1 MKNKSLVYSYFI
13 SFIIFFLYSYSF
25 FRSPIIS
32 TIISSILSLKF
43 KDLFLDFFE
52 KKDLI
57 QKREMFK
64 NFLDVLNSSISS
76 GKNFYQSILDCEQEI
91 KSYYGKNELI
101 TREISK
107 MISNIDN
114 GYSVEE
120 ALELFKKELDFE
132 EADTFVDSLKLAMS
146 TGVDIKEII
155 LNSKLHL
162 NDQIEVEN
170 EISISLNK
178 SKREFIIMII
188 LPILILFLLYRT
200 NFKNL
205 TLVDYIVR
213 AIVFVVITFSIH
225 IGQKI
230 VNLEI

>member
-64 NFLDVLNSSISS
+64 NFLDILNSSISS